1 MMSAMSSADEARVAR
16 VAGLFEAPAPVLE
29 PIARDLTR
37 QMARG
42 LVGEPS
48 SLKMLRTFTRQPSGR
63 ERGRV
68 VVVDWGGTKARA
80 GLIDLGGDGSVRMIA
95 EEALTFSEAD
105 KRGAPEPVFDLIAGA
120 VGRVVEARDV
130 GAAPLAF
137 IYSYPAR
144 LEAIDRAIALAS
156 TKGWRLKDLEGQ
168 DVAALLGAALRRAGL
183 ERIRLA
189 AVANDTVAALMLQ
202 SYRARGRDAGAHP
215 ADVGLILG
223 TGTNQAADLGP
234 AGIRNLESGNFD
246 GVRTIETP
254 YDAGLDRELDEP
266 RPGAQRFEKMV
277 SGRYLGELLRRVLQD
292 LGGRTARFR
301 WSASPALGA
310 PFGLDSAHLS
320 RIAADHTAALD
331 DVDAL
336 LRSLGV
342 PSTGEERQ
350 AVRALGTA
358 IARRAARLVAAALV
372 GTLRFLDAELAG
384 RRTIAVDGSLW
395 GGYPGFEALVRATI
409 VELVGGER
417 ASGIEIAYVRDS
429 TSAGAAVIAA
439 VAAAQR
445 SEGCSSA

>member
-1 MMSAMSSADEARVAR
+1 MMTPMATSDESAIARTAAR
-16 VAGLFEAPAPVLE
+16 FDAPAAVLE

-80 GLIDLGGDGSVRMIA
+80 GLVELGAGGASRILA
-95 EEALTFSEAD
+95 EEALTFAESD

-120 VGRVVEARDV
+120 VGRVV
-130 GAAPLAF
+130 GAQGVAVAPLAF

-144 LEAIDRAIALAS
+144 LERIDRAVALVS
-156 TKGWRLKDLEGQ
+156 TKGWRLKGLEGQ
-168 DVAALLGAALRRAGL
+168 DVAVLLDAALCRAGL

-189 AVANDTVAALMLQ
+189 AVANDTVATLMLQ
-202 SYRARGRDAGAHP
+202 SYRARGRDAGAAP

-223 TGTNQAADLGP
+223 TGTNLAADLGP

-246 GVRTIETP
+246 GVGALETP
-254 YDAGLDRELDEP
+254 YDAALDRELDEP
-266 RPGAQRFEKMV
+266 PPGAQRFEKMV
-277 SGRYLGELLRRVLQD
+277 SGHYLGEILRRALEDMGKHTGQ
-292 LGGRTARFR
+292 FH
-301 WSASPALGA
+301 WSASPAFGT
-310 PFGLDSAHLS
+310 PFALDSAYLS

-331 DVDAL
+331 DVAAL

-342 PSTGEERQ
+342 SGGPEERRG
-350 AVRALGTA
+350 VRALTAA

-372 GTLRFLDAELAG
+372 GTLRFLDAELAD

-395 GGYPGFEALVRATI
+395 GGYPGFEALVREAI
-409 VELVGGER
+409 VELLGSER
-417 ASGIEIAYVRDS
+417 ASRIEIAYVKDS

-439 VAAAQR
+439 VAAQR
-445 SEGCSSA
+445 SE

>member
-1 MMSAMSSADEARVAR
+1 MMTPMATSDESAIARTAAR
-16 VAGLFEAPAPVLE
+16 FDAPAAVLE

-80 GLIDLGGDGSVRMIA
+80 GLVELGAGGATRILA
-95 EEALTFSEAD
+95 EEALTFSESD

-120 VGRVVEARDV
+120 VGRVV
-130 GAAPLAF
+130 GAQGVAVAPLAF

-144 LEAIDRAIALAS
+144 LERIDRAVALVS
-156 TKGWRLKDLEGQ
+156 TKGWRLKGLEGQ
-168 DVAALLGAALRRAGL
+168 DVAVLLDAALCRAGL

-189 AVANDTVAALMLQ
+189 AVANDTVATLMLQ
-202 SYRARGRDAGAHP
+202 SYRARGRDAGAAP

-223 TGTNQAADLGP
+223 TGTNLAADLGP

-246 GVRTIETP
+246 GVGALETP
-254 YDAGLDRELDEP
+254 YDAALDRELDEP
-266 RPGAQRFEKMV
+266 PPGAQRFEKMV
-277 SGRYLGELLRRVLQD
+277 SGHYLGEILRRALEDMGKHTGQ
-292 LGGRTARFR
+292 FH
-301 WSASPALGA
+301 WSASPAFGT
-310 PFGLDSAHLS
+310 PFALDSAYLS

-331 DVDAL
+331 DVAAL

-342 PSTGEERQ
+342 SGGPEERRG
-350 AVRALGTA
+350 VRALTAA

-372 GTLRFLDAELAG
+372 GTLRFLDAELAD

-395 GGYPGFEALVRATI
+395 GGYPGFEALVREAI
-409 VELVGGER
+409 VELLGSER
-417 ASGIEIAYVRDS
+417 ASRIEIAYVKDS

-439 VAAAQR
+439 VAAQR
-445 SEGCSSA
+445 SE